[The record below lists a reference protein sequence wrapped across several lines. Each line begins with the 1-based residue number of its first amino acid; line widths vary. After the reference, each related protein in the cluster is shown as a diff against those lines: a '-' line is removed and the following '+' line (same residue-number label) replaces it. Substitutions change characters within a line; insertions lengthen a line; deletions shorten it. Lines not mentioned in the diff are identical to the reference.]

1 MKANNTQ
8 IVNRGIG
15 GCCDKYNVDSI
26 EVNGVIIAVRFT
38 RWDNESRKYY
48 EIPVSVK
55 NQAAVIAAF
64 PELDITED
72 EPGAILLRNA
82 DDETAVKVGAFAAE
96 LDGELTPEPTNTD
109 NNNTTNDNTPS
120 TMNAN
125 ETTAICPLDFD
136 TVFDAYNYAMAHRH
150 DENPLAVAIPTDA
163 HGTDYGRSLALNGV
177 KLFAVWSDE
186 LEETANGYVYTTE
199 AGAREAMAQ
208 VEANDR
214 EAGVYEPNYWK
225 VFDMTK
231 YFA

>member
-1 MKANNTQ
+1 M
-8 IVNRGIG
+8 
-15 GCCDKYNVDSI
+15 
-26 EVNGVIIAVRFT
+26 
-38 RWDNESRKYY
+38 
-48 EIPVSVK
+48 
-55 NQAAVIAAF
+55 
-64 PELDITED
+64 
-72 EPGAILLRNA
+72 
-82 DDETAVKVGAFAAE
+82 
-96 LDGELTPEPTNTD
+96 
-109 NNNTTNDNTPS
+109 NTTANKVSTGVNTPS

-208 VEANDR
+208 VEANDQ

>member
-1 MKANNTQ
+1 MAEAVAADRRAEFPNDTTE
-8 IVNRGIG
+8 IV
-15 GCCDKYNVDSI
+15 
-26 EVNGVIIAVRFT
+26 AT
-38 RWDNESRKYY
+38 
-48 EIPVSVK
+48 
-55 NQAAVIAAF
+55 
-64 PELDITED
+64 
-72 EPGAILLRNA
+72 GAM
-82 DDETAVKVGAFAAE
+82 EY
-96 LDGELTPEPTNTD
+96 
-109 NNNTTNDNTPS
+109 
-120 TMNAN
+120 AN

-199 AGAREAMAQ
+199 TGAREAMAQ

-214 EAGVYEPNYWK
+214 EAGVYEPDYYK
-225 VFDMTK
+225 VVDMSR

>member
-1 MKANNTQ
+1 MKTNNIPNVSELANWIELQLSTIIEGVSAGYTLGNGNTVW
-8 IVNRGIG
+8 IDKGDKVFTVSLANGNTVNI
-15 GCCDKYNVDSI
+15 DSDNYNNSKEIANAII
-26 EVNGVIIAVRFT
+26 ETI
-38 RWDNESRKYY
+38 
-48 EIPVSVK
+48 
-55 NQAAVIAAF
+55 
-64 PELDITED
+64 
-72 EPGAILLRNA
+72 
-82 DDETAVKVGAFAAE
+82 
-96 LDGELTPEPTNTD
+96 NT
-109 NNNTTNDNTPS
+109 NTPS

-199 AGAREAMAQ
+199 AGAREAMAH
-208 VEANDR
+208 VEANDK
-214 EAGVYEPNYWK
+214 EAGVYEPDYYK
-225 VFDMTK
+225 VLDMSK